1 MFAKP
6 WPRQI
11 KCVFL
16 EPTNMEEQRLR
27 RYTTSHG
34 ECGDVRNWGTHQNWV
49 KIGEVENDGLA
60 NFSNGSN
67 QTIDPGQ
74 TVPVSFDD
82 PRWPTHCTC
91 GWKFPDDVVR
101 QYFPETL
108 YRVQGT
114 DTLVTLRNA
123 PAGSMWYATWLE
135 EHDHWWK
142 GPDGRILIVRL
153 PNGSDWII
161 DSRANNCTMKEDNV
175 HRCWVRH
182 GSPPEVTVDKS
193 GHTCQAGGGS
203 IETRRGKPDYY
214 HGFLRNGFL
223 EEC

>member
-11 KCVFL
+11 KCVML
-16 EPTNMEEQRLR
+16 EPTTMEEQRLR
-27 RYTTSHG
+27 RYTTNHG
-34 ECGDVRNWGTHQNWV
+34 ECADIANWGTHQNWV
-49 KIGEVENDGLA
+49 KIGEVEKDGLSDY
-60 NFSNGSN
+60 SNATN
-67 QTIDPGQ
+67 QSIRPGQ
-74 TVPVSFDD
+74 TYPVSFEDG
-82 PRWPTHCTC
+82 RWPTHCTC
-91 GWKFPDDVVR
+91 GWKFPDEVGK
-101 QYFPETL
+101 QYFPESL

-135 EHDHWWK
+135 ESNWPT
-142 GPDGRILIVRL
+142 GPDGRVLIVRL
-153 PNGSDWII
+153 PNGSDWTI
-161 DSRANNCTMKEDNV
+161 DSRASNCTLKEDTV

-182 GSPPEVTVDKS
+182 GTPPEINVDKN

-203 IETRRGKPDYY
+203 ISSREGKPDYY